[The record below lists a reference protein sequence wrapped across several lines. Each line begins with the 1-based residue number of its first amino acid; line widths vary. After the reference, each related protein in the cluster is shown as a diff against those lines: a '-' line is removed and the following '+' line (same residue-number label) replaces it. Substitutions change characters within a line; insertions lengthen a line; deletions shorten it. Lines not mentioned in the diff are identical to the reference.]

1 LNITHGHFGN
11 FASLNK
17 IVFVGNYYNFYVGFA
32 VLFDFFEP
40 RIQVD
45 ERLLFEE
52 IKHKDNTFC
61 PLIVGVRDSSVPL
74 LASSVPNLKLNLA
87 LLQS

>member
-1 LNITHGHFGN
+1 
-11 FASLNK
+11 
-17 IVFVGNYYNFYVGFA
+17 

-45 ERLLFEE
+45 EGLLFEE
-52 IKHKDNTFC
+52 IKHKDDTFC
-61 PLIVGVRDSSVPL
+61 PLVVGVRDSPVPL